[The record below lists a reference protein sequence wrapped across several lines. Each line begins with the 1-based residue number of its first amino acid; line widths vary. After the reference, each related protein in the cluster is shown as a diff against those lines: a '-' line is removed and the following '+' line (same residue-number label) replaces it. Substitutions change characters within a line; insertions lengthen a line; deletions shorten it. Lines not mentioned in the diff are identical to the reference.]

1 MARAL
6 WKGLVNFGLVNIP
19 VELHTAA
26 RDHTPRFRLLH
37 RTDLSPISMERV
49 CQKDGHPVAWADLVK
64 GYEIEPGRFVT
75 VTEDDFKT
83 AALERSRSIDILAFV
98 PLDAIDV
105 RYWDTPYFATP
116 AKGAEHSYALLAEAL
131 EKSGRAGISK
141 YVMRQ
146 RQHLSALL
154 SVEGRLVVCTMRY
167 PEDLVSLPDAPSKE
181 KLAPRE
187 LTLASQLIE
196 GMADTWDPTRYR
208 DDYVPALMKV
218 IERKA
223 KGATPRQPATRK
235 QPQTNVVDLVAR
247 LRESLAATSGGR
259 PLAKGSTEGKTAR
272 RPRKASGAAKR
283 PRKTAKKGAGSRK
296 THAA

>member
-1 MARAL
+1 
-6 WKGLVNFGLVNIP
+6 VNFGLVNIP
-19 VELHTAA
+19 VELHVAA

-37 RTDLSPISMERV
+37 RTDLSPINMERV
-49 CQKDGHPVAWADLVK
+49 CQKDGHAVAWADLVK

-98 PLDAIDV
+98 PVGDIDV
-105 RYWDTPYFATP
+105 RYWDTPYVATA

-131 EKSGRAGISK
+131 AKSGRAGIAK

-154 SVEGRLVVCTMRY
+154 SVDGRLIVQTMRF
-167 PEDLVSLPDAPSKE
+167 PEDLVSLPEAPSRQ
-181 KLAPRE
+181 KLGARE

-196 GMADTWDPTRYR
+196 GMADTWEPGRYT

-218 IERKA
+218 IESKA
-223 KGATPRQPATRK
+223 KGAKPRRPSSRAPAT
-235 QPQTNVVDLVAR
+235 TNVVDLVAR
-247 LRESLAATSGGR
+247 LKESLAATSGAKPLKAGR
-259 PLAKGSTEGKTAR
+259 KPAAR
-272 RPRKASGAAKR
+272 RGKKAA
-283 PRKTAKKGAGSRK
+283 AKKGGARR